1 MSPADAD
8 LGKMRFDSNYL
19 FGIHL
24 KTVGNAVHLNL
35 IVRK

>member
-8 LGKMRFDSNYL
+8 LGKMRFDTNYL

-24 KTVGNAVHLNL
+24 KTVGECGPFKPNC
-35 IVRK
+35 

>member
-1 MSPADAD
+1 MSPAEAD

-24 KTVGNAVHLNL
+24 KTVGECGPFKPNC
-35 IVRK
+35 